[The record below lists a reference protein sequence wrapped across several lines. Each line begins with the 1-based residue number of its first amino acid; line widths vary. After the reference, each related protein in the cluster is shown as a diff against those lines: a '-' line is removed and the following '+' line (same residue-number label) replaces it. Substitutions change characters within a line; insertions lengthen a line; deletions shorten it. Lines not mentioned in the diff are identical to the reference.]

1 MAAWIIPSEIALDQ
15 AGLRANPVAAALGLV
30 SIAAKAD
37 TSKVNVLSG
46 KEDKGRVVETRESR
60 PRAGRPQHQGCMSCP
75 ETTALLDRL
84 IRSLVISEFICLH
97 SIECLVWNLEWL
109 GDSDVGLI

>member
-30 SIAAKAD
+30 SIVAKVD
-37 TSKVNVLSG
+37 TFKVNVPSG
-46 KEDKGRVVETRESR
+46 KEDKGMVIETRESR

-75 ETTALLDRL
+75 VTTALLDRL
-84 IRSLVISEFICLH
+84 IRSLVIPEFICLH

-109 GDSDVGLI
+109 GDSDVGLL